1 MKLFSL
7 LALSL
12 SLCSFISAS
21 FDDYVLLKSFSLV
34 PDDEYYY
41 LHILPISGDEIKAA
55 KFSMKD
61 MSSEFLD
68 ELSKSKDSKKLPA
81 KIISIYG
88 KYKVYLPSGVIIG
101 FSFQKPNKILK
112 VTRLSENANVL
123 TATVDHFIYEEPV
136 TLSNRYFY
144 HRNWWLSFRT
154 HLLTPEDYRLIALPD
169 SVFYK
174 VINDVAL
181 SYTHNIELT
190 AHSVVAF
197 QLEGGHRFVTMTIDL
212 ERTAVV
218 CTDGG
223 CTSSDYFAVSVL
235 AVDNTSKA
243 SKILSQYTKIDNHA
257 YFIPRPVIILFW
269 IMGFIVG
276 VCMYCSG
283 FGFYVGFFLVY
294 IPFYLIKFIIDCF
307 YDRGPSKSELIKR
320 Q

>member
-41 LHILPISGDEIKAA
+41 LHILPLSGDEIKAA

-81 KIISIYG
+81 NTIYIHG

-101 FSFQKPNKILK
+101 FSFQKQNKILK
-112 VTRLSENANVL
+112 VMRLAKNAL

-136 TLSNRYFY
+136 TLSNSYFN
-144 HRNWWLSFRT
+144 HRNWWLFFST

-174 VINDVAL
+174 VVNNVTIC
-181 SYTHNIELT
+181 YTQNIELT

-212 ERTAVV
+212 ERSDIV
-218 CTDGG
+218 CTDGR
-223 CTSSDYFAVSVL
+223 CSTFEYFAVSIL
-235 AVDNTSKA
+235 AVDNTSEA

-257 YFIPRPVIILFW
+257 YFIPNYVIVLFW
-269 IMGFIVG
+269 ILDLIFCFHISPSD
-276 VCMYCSG
+276 YT
-283 FGFYVGFFLVY
+283 VY
-294 IPFYLIKFIIDCF
+294 IGLLLNIIIIYLIKFIIDCF